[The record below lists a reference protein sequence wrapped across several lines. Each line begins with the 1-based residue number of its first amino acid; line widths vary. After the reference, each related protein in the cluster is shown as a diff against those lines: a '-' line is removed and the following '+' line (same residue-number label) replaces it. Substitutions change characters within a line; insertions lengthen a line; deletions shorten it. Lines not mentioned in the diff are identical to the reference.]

1 MNAPVRGRAKE
12 AVTEEEEAA
21 ILDWLRE
28 HNSWWGDTVAKT
40 IRRLIIA
47 EKDRVSVRLKE
58 SDKVELYKW
67 LEHSNNI
74 KKDMRRG
81 IGKLLNAQTGG
92 RNEFDA
98 DIGI

>member
-1 MNAPVRGRAKE
+1 MNAPVRGRSKE

-28 HNSWWGDTVAKT
+28 HNGWWGDTVAKT

-74 KKDMRRG
+74 KADMRKG
-81 IGKLLNAQTGG
+81 IGKLIKAQIGG
-92 RNEFDA
+92 RNEYGSGM
-98 DIGI
+98 GI